1 MRNLGN
7 NLEAS
12 FNPRARRRAFTLTE
26 MLVVIGIIGLLA
38 ALALGV
44 GPGVFKARDRA
55 KAKAELA
62 KLVTIINSYH
72 AKMKSYPPDNPGNAT
87 TNQLFFELLGT
98 TYNPAANTWTTLN
111 SQETI
116 NLASVN
122 SYFGGR
128 AFLNTGDPGQAKNF
142 YGDIKPSH
150 YALLRS
156 NPDVAILVGPVKG
169 NPTNELADV
178 NGKPVN
184 PWRYNSSNPTHN
196 PKSYD
201 LWLEI
206 KVGDEYEIIGNW

>member
-1 MRNLGN
+1 MNHPETAFPG
-7 NLEAS
+7 AKG
-12 FNPRARRRAFTLTE
+12 RRAFTLVE

-55 KAKAELA
+55 KARAELA
-62 KLVTIINSYH
+62 KLVTVIENYNS
-72 AKMKSYPPDNPGNAT
+72 KVKSYPPDNPGNT
-87 TNQLFFELLGT
+87 VTNQLFFELMGT
-98 TYNPAANTWTTLN
+98 TYNPTATTWTTLN

-116 NLASVN
+116 NQAALN
-122 SYFGGR
+122 SYFGGQ
-128 AFLNTGDPGQAKNF
+128 AFLNTGDLGQAKNF
-142 YGDIKPSH
+142 YGDIKSSH

-156 NPDVAILVGPVKG
+156 NPDVAILVGPVRG
-169 NPTNELADV
+169 NPTNELTDV
-178 NGKPVN
+178 NGKSVN

-196 PKSYD
+196 PKKFD